1 MYTPKNPSRSITA
14 LFYVGSVGYAIAKDP
29 GDTKID
35 LSPSSALTA
44 ATTGVD
50 NTAVG
55 IEDLITGVVYLAEPP
70 RKPGST
76 MKCT

>member
-1 MYTPKNPSRSITA
+1 MRTLKNPSRSITA
-14 LFYVGSVGYAIAKDP
+14 VFYVGSVGYAIAKEP

-35 LSPSSALTA
+35 LSPSTALTA

-55 IEDLITGVVYLAEPP
+55 IEDLITGVVYVAEPP

-76 MKCT
+76 KNCT